1 MDFLDALI
9 NLVLFPRS
17 TASVLVAV
25 TAFFVA
31 NRFLGEGASLAI
43 ALVIGILALCALLF
57 VWPLREKES

>member
-25 TAFFVA
+25 IAFFTA
-31 NRFLGEGASLAI
+31 NQYLGEGASLAI
-43 ALVIGILALCALLF
+43 ALVIGILALCTLLF